1 MDPGTVL
8 SGRFSFVA
16 LKHSSFLPVPASA
29 EVLLGSFTFLLAVC
43 TRVLKELS
51 LCTDSSMPRDAV

>member
-1 MDPGTVL
+1 MRREEEAG
-8 SGRFSFVA
+8 GRFSFVA

-29 EVLLGSFTFLLAVC
+29 EVLLGFLLAVC

-51 LCTDSSMPRDAV
+51 LCTDSSTPRDAV

>member
-43 TRVLKELS
+43 T
-51 LCTDSSMPRDAV
+51 

>member
-29 EVLLGSFTFLLAVC
+29 EVLLGFLLAVC

-51 LCTDSSMPRDAV
+51 LCTDSSTPRDAV

>member
-43 TRVLKELS
+43 TRVLRAQ
-51 LCTDSSMPRDAV
+51 PFRG

>member
-1 MDPGTVL
+1 MKLVDPGTVL

-16 LKHSSFLPVPASA
+16 LKQSSFLPVPASA

-43 TRVLKELS
+43 TRILKELS
-51 LCTDSSMPRDAV
+51 LLEGNVY